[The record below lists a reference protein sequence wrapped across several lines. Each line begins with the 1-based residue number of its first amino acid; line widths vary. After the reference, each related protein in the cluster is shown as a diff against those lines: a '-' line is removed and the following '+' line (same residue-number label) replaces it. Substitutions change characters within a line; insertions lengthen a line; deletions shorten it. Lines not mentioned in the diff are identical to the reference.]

1 VDVSAGDARG
11 GVRRLAEVLL
21 GDVERIA
28 ERSVARM
35 QELLPSYA
43 RVARAELV
51 PVTLANTRNLL
62 EAIRDPDQ
70 DRGSEL
76 EAYRVSGDTRALQG
90 ITSDEMLQAWRI
102 GVEGVREAAH
112 DVAEELQLGDGVLLE
127 FVEASLRWGDAG
139 MRASA
144 SAHHEAEIREL
155 GRLAREQ
162 AALRRVAMM
171 VARESSA
178 EEVLA
183 KVAEEVGRLL
193 GAEGAGIQRYGPDG
207 DATVIA
213 SWGKAGEMF
222 PVGIR
227 VNPDRDSVTA
237 SVHRTQRPAR
247 VEDYEQLSGSLE
259 VDARKVGMRSAVGS
273 PIFVAGRLWG
283 AILAGTS
290 GVEPMRAED
299 ESRIAQF
306 TELVAT
312 AIANIQARAEVE
324 RLVQEQAAL
333 RRVATMVAR
342 ERPPDEV
349 FAQVAEEVGLL
360 LAGDAALILR
370 YEPDGHTT
378 VVGNWGN
385 LGNAF
390 RVGSRWRLD
399 GSSVTALVYRTQ
411 RPARFDAYQDAA
423 GPIADAARKGGIRSA
438 LGSPIVVDGR
448 LWGAIVTA
456 TSRAVRAGA
465 DAESRIAEFTE
476 LVATAISNVQARSDL
491 AASRARIVAAADE
504 ERRQVVRD
512 LHDGAQQRLVHT
524 VVTLKLARR
533 VLDEDRQQA
542 AALVEEALQ
551 HAESATEE
559 VRELAHGILPSVLTD
574 GGLGAGV
581 RALASRMSIPVEINI
596 AVDRLPHA
604 VEATAYFIVAE
615 ALTNVAKHSRAQRA
629 TVTANLKRRILAVQ
643 VGDDGIGGARV
654 DGTGLVGLRDRLAV
668 LDGTLQVQ
676 SPADGGTLIAASI
689 PVR

>member
-1 VDVSAGDARG
+1 
-11 GVRRLAEVLL
+11 
-21 GDVERIA
+21 
-28 ERSVARM
+28 
-35 QELLPSYA
+35 
-43 RVARAELV
+43 
-51 PVTLANTRNLL
+51 
-62 EAIRDPDQ
+62 
-70 DRGSEL
+70 
-76 EAYRVSGDTRALQG
+76 
-90 ITSDEMLQAWRI
+90 
-102 GVEGVREAAH
+102 
-112 DVAEELQLGDGVLLE
+112 
-127 FVEASLRWGDAG
+127 
-139 MRASA
+139 
-144 SAHHEAEIREL
+144 
-155 GRLAREQ
+155 
-162 AALRRVAMM
+162 
-171 VARESSA
+171 
-178 EEVLA
+178 LA

-193 GAEGAGIQRYGPDG
+193 DAEGAGIQRYGPDG
-207 DATVIA
+207 EVTVIA
-213 SWGKAGEMF
+213 SWGKAAEMF
-222 PVGIR
+222 PLGIS
-227 VNPDRDSVTA
+227 VNPDWDSVTA

-247 VEDYEQLSGSLE
+247 IEDYEQLSGSLE
-259 VDARKVGMRSAVGS
+259 VHARKVGMRSAVGS

-290 GVEPMRAED
+290 AVEPMRAED

-370 YEPDGHTT
+370 YEPEGHTT

-385 LGNAF
+385 LGNAS

-399 GSSVTALVYRTQ
+399 GNGVTALVYRTQ
-411 RPARFDAYQDAA
+411 RPARFDAYEDAA
-423 GPIADAARKGGIRSA
+423 GPIADAARKRGIRSA

-456 TSRAVRAGA
+456 TSRAVRVGA
-465 DAESRIAEFTE
+465 DAEARIAEFTE

-533 VLDEDRQQA
+533 VLDQDRHQA
-542 AALVEEALQ
+542 AALLEEALQ

-581 RALASRMSIPVEINI
+581 RALASRISIPVEIDI

-629 TVTANLKRRILAVQ
+629 TVTANLNRRNLLVQ

-668 LDGTLQVQ
+668 LDGTLQVE